1 MLPSLKKR
9 LVALLIGIGAGLCA
23 VIILRFLI
31 MIPFIKDTID
41 LLDGFFYDKLFS
53 PNNTPTNSLVIVDMK
68 TPSDIVDR
76 GKCAE
81 LIERLQTAK
90 AKVIGFDIRFNK
102 RLGQAG
108 DDWLVKV
115 SRNYKNVIHVYK
127 LTPSEEMNNE
137 QLEAELIT
145 KHALKNL
152 KIMPPPYFDKRDLY
166 KSVEF
171 PFPDLF
177 YAAQNLAHVN
187 FEADNAF
194 GDRRFPLIIRY
205 GNEIYPGLALQMVR
219 RYLNIRDENFGIHL
233 FGYDTLETHADN
245 FISLIVPYSSTYKI
259 PVNDLGQVLVNYIEF
274 EKFTRYSINEALVLL
289 KKIAENPYSKNPF
302 KHKMV
307 LVVNSSSEDDLS
319 TNNPLGDPSLPYCVI
334 HASIISQILNDKHIT
349 ESPLSLIFFSFIG
362 VLLLLSW
369 LIFIEVRIKWL
380 KNRSWLILIIAVLL
394 LLISAGI
401 RLHSGNWPNVIV
413 AAIVLC
419 ASYLLPKNY
428 IGKIPT
434 IPIPYYHDFELQVQE
449 KAGSTYL
456 VDVIKSPAGEEA
468 VGEFTLDLK
477 KLMAMVRKFQETF
490 NPPREKVR
498 NFGKTL
504 FNAIF
509 QEKTKRRYDESL
521 GKIKRSGDR
530 LRIKLRIEPPE
541 LSLLPWEFLYDP
553 ERRSH
558 LVLSK
563 ELSIV
568 RYLLIPQEIEPLE
581 VAPPLKILI
590 LISAPSDCTP
600 LQVKNELIKITKAL
614 KKLKRRRQIKL
625 DILDKV
631 TVEEFRARIHNY
643 HVIHYIGHGGF
654 VERGNE
660 EIGCLFFENEA
671 GTSELVDAEQLGL
684 LLGNSPVR
692 LVVLNACETAKT
704 STYDAF
710 LGVAP
715 TLVNAGIPAVIAMQY
730 PIADTSAVIFSEEF
744 YRSLSI
750 NYQVDAAMTDAKIA
764 MAARIGVNR
773 TDWSIPVLFMRSP
786 DGVLF
791 RPKS

>member
-1 MLPSLKKR
+1 MILPLKNR
-9 LVALLIGIGAGLCA
+9 LKAFGSGLLVFIATFFIFFFLFHKFDFTKD
-23 VIILRFLI
+23 VIDRLN
-31 MIPFIKDTID
+31 
-41 LLDGFFYDKLFS
+41 GFCYDKLFHPEYDPS
-53 PNNTPTNSLVIVDMK
+53 KELVIIDLDTTARSVSRK
-68 TPSDIVDR
+68 C
-76 GKCAE
+76 CAE
-81 LIERLQTAK
+81 LVQSLQRANTQ
-90 AKVIGFDIRFNK
+90 VIGFDILFAEPRD
-102 RLGQAG
+102 RQG
-108 DDWLVKV
+108 DDLMIAV
-115 SRNYKNVIHVYK
+115 SQNYSNVIHSFN
-127 LTPSEEMNNE
+127 LISGGSSAQTIESDLIPFALQRNNVPFPVPRSDVCIRAE
-137 QLEAELIT
+137 GAELPFRELVTASNYMAHINFQKDNDRSIRRVPIT
-145 KHALKNL
+145 LC
-152 KIMPPPYFDKRDLY
+152 
-166 KSVEF
+166 
-171 PFPDLF
+171 
-177 YAAQNLAHVN
+177 
-187 FEADNAF
+187 F
-194 GDRRFPLIIRY
+194 GNY
-205 GNEIYPGLALQMVR
+205 IYLSLSLQMVR
-219 RYLNIRDENFGIHL
+219 LFFDVVDDSLELQFESHISEENIGNNYIILHHNKRMIR
-233 FGYDTLETHADN
+233 
-245 FISLIVPYSSTYKI
+245 KI
-259 PVNDLGQVLVNYIEF
+259 PVDESGQLLIKFVRDYEDFVYYKIKDASRLLENIENGS
-274 EKFTRYSINEALVLL
+274 EI
-289 KKIAENPYSKNPF
+289 NPF
-302 KHKMV
+302 ENKLV
-307 LVVNSSSEDDLS
+307 LVVNSKSPGEKSVFSVLNGKES
-319 TNNPLGDPSLPYCVI
+319 PNWII
-334 HASIISQILNDKHIT
+334 HASVISQILKDKYIT
-349 ESPLSLIFFSFIG
+349 ESILFTMAFSFII
-362 VLLLLSW
+362 VLLVLLWLVFVEIRLQWLTKKSW
-369 LIFIEVRIKWL
+369 LVLSGIGLILIFITFIM
-380 KNRSWLILIIAVLL
+380 LL
-394 LLISAGI
+394 LGK
-401 RLHSGNWPNVIV
+401 WPGVILP
-413 AAIVLC
+413 AIVIYACYFSSKSILHRVKFPPPP
-419 ASYLLPKNY
+419 AYQ
-428 IGKIPT
+428 
-434 IPIPYYHDFELQVQE
+434 DFELQIQE
-449 KAGSTYL
+449 KTKTTYL

-468 VGEFTLDLK
+468 VGEFTLDLR

-498 NFGKTL
+498 DFGTTL

-530 LRIKLRIEPPE
+530 LRIKLRIEPPK

-563 ELSIV
+563 ELSIT

-600 LQVKNELIKITKAL
+600 LQVKNELIKITRAL

-625 DILDKV
+625 DILNKV